1 MRLHLSLFSMNRWI
15 DWYQQGKSDLQRA
28 WLDLEQEEMS
38 GLVLPRNRLP
48 RSGSKP
54 WDCDQE

>member
-1 MRLHLSLFSMNRWI
+1 M

-38 GLVLPRNRLP
+38 GLVFPRSRLP
-48 RSGSKP
+48 RSGLKP
-54 WDCDQE
+54 WGCDQE